1 VTQYSAKASL
11 NGSRL
16 LRVLGELAIS
26 DAEVSHQHFAQRLG
40 QLIDLSDSVNISR
53 VHGQGSASLFTAS
66 TTSEE
71 AITAEFL
78 QVRNAI
84 IASIIK
90 SFEDD
95 TGLRRI
101 KLPQPGPEPAADAAS
116 GYEPYGRFYAAHQRE
131 MGGRIQ
137 RLREQVRETVRGGSA
152 ELAQLVV
159 LDEALGDT
167 LAPHSR
173 KFFAAIPG
181 LLARRYAHLFHE
193 YTVACDNPQ
202 GNSGSWLELLEL
214 FCQDMQ
220 SVLLAEVEARLLPTQ
235 GLIEALHSEIEN
247 THHE

>member
-1 VTQYSAKASL
+1 M
-11 NGSRL
+11 
-16 LRVLGELAIS
+16 
-26 DAEVSHQHFAQRLG
+26 
-40 QLIDLSDSVNISR
+40 
-53 VHGQGSASLFTAS
+53 AS
-66 TTSEE
+66 TTSVE

-78 QVRNAI
+78 QVRNVI
-84 IASIIK
+84 IASIIQ

-101 KLPQPGPEPAADAAS
+101 KLPRPGPEASADAAS

-131 MGGRIQ
+131 MGGKIQ
-137 RLREQVRETVRGGSA
+137 RLRAQVREAVRGGSA

-167 LAPHSR
+167 LTLHSR
-173 KFFAAIPG
+173 KFFAAIPR
-181 LLARRYAHLFHE
+181 LLARRYAHLLNE

-202 GNSGSWLELLEL
+202 NNSGSWSELLEL

>member
-1 VTQYSAKASL
+1 MLV
-11 NGSRL
+11 
-16 LRVLGELAIS
+16 ELAVS

-53 VHGQGSASLFTAS
+53 VHAQHSATSFTAS

-84 IASIIK
+84 VASIIK
-90 SFEDD
+90 SFEEG

-101 KLPQPGPEPAADAAS
+101 KLPRPGLEPPADAAS
-116 GYEPYGRFYAAHQRE
+116 GYEPYGRFYASHQRE
-131 MGGRIQ
+131 MDSKIQ
-137 RLREQVRETVRGGSA
+137 QLRKQVREAAQGASA

-159 LDEALGDT
+159 LDEALCNT
-167 LAPHSR
+167 LTVHSR
-173 KFFAAIPG
+173 SFFAAIPG
-181 LLARRYAHLFHE
+181 LLARRYAHLLNE
-193 YTVACDNPQ
+193 YTVARESPQ
-202 GNSGSWLELLEL
+202 GNSGSWPELLEL
-214 FCQDMQ
+214 FCQNMQ
-220 SVLLAEVEARLLPTQ
+220 NLLLAEVEARLLPTQ

>member
-1 VTQYSAKASL
+1 
-11 NGSRL
+11 
-16 LRVLGELAIS
+16 VLGDLAVS
-26 DAEVSHQHFAQRLG
+26 GAEVSHRHFAQRLG

-53 VHGQGSASLFTAS
+53 VHGQGSANLFMAS
-66 TTSEE
+66 TTSVE

-84 IASIIK
+84 IASIIQ

-101 KLPQPGPEPAADAAS
+101 KLPRPGPEASADAS
-116 GYEPYGRFYAAHQRE
+116 DYEPYGRFYAAHQRE
-131 MGGRIQ
+131 MGGKIQ
-137 RLREQVRETVRGGSA
+137 RLRAQVREAVRGGSA

-167 LAPHSR
+167 LTLHSR
-173 KFFAAIPG
+173 KFFAAIPR
-181 LLARRYAHLFHE
+181 LLARRYAHLLNE

-202 GNSGSWLELLEL
+202 NNSGSWSELLEL

>member
-1 VTQYSAKASL
+1 M
-11 NGSRL
+11 
-16 LRVLGELAIS
+16 LGELAVS

-40 QLIDLSDSVNISR
+40 QLIDLSHSVNISR
-53 VHGQGSASLFTAS
+53 VHAQRSANAFTAS
-66 TTSEE
+66 TESDE

-84 IASIIK
+84 VASIIK
-90 SFEDD
+90 SFEDG

-101 KLPQPGPEPAADAAS
+101 KLPQSDPEAPADAAS

-131 MGGRIQ
+131 MDNKIQ
-137 RLREQVRETVRGGSA
+137 QLRKQVREAAQGASA

-167 LAPHSR
+167 LTVHSR

-181 LLARRYAHLFHE
+181 LLARRYAYLLNE
-193 YTVACDNPQ
+193 YTVASDNPQ
-202 GNSGSWLELLEL
+202 GNSGSWPELLEL
-214 FCQDMQ
+214 FCQNMQ
-220 SVLLAEVEARLLPTQ
+220 SLLLAEVEARLLPTQ

>member
-1 VTQYSAKASL
+1 
-11 NGSRL
+11 
-16 LRVLGELAIS
+16 VLGDLAVS
-26 DAEVSHQHFAQRLG
+26 GAEVSHRHFAQRLG

-53 VHGQGSASLFTAS
+53 VHGQGSANLFMAS
-66 TTSEE
+66 TTSVE

-84 IASIIK
+84 IVSIIQ

-101 KLPQPGPEPAADAAS
+101 KLPRPGPEASADAS
-116 GYEPYGRFYAAHQRE
+116 DYEPYGRFYAAHQRE
-131 MGGRIQ
+131 MGGKIQ
-137 RLREQVRETVRGGSA
+137 RLRAQVREAVRGGSA

-167 LAPHSR
+167 LTLHSR
-173 KFFAAIPG
+173 KFFAAIPR
-181 LLARRYAHLFHE
+181 LLARRYAHLLNE

-202 GNSGSWLELLEL
+202 NNSGSWSELLEL

>member
-1 VTQYSAKASL
+1 
-11 NGSRL
+11 
-16 LRVLGELAIS
+16 VLGDLAVS
-26 DAEVSHQHFAQRLG
+26 GAEVSHRHFAQRLG

-53 VHGQGSASLFTAS
+53 VHGQGSANLFMAS
-66 TTSEE
+66 TTSVE

-84 IASIIK
+84 IASIIQ

-101 KLPQPGPEPAADAAS
+101 KLPRPGPEASADAS

-131 MGGRIQ
+131 MGGKIQ
-137 RLREQVRETVRGGSA
+137 RLRAQVREAVRGGSA

-167 LAPHSR
+167 LTLHSR
-173 KFFAAIPG
+173 KFFAAIPR
-181 LLARRYAHLFHE
+181 LLARRYAHLLNE

-202 GNSGSWLELLEL
+202 NNSGSWSELLEL

>member
-1 VTQYSAKASL
+1 M
-11 NGSRL
+11 
-16 LRVLGELAIS
+16 LGELAVS

-53 VHGQGSASLFTAS
+53 VHAKRSADSFTAS
-66 TTSEE
+66 THSEE

-84 IASIIK
+84 VASIIK
-90 SFEDD
+90 SFEDS

-101 KLPQPGPEPAADAAS
+101 KLPQPGPDIPADAAS
-116 GYEPYGRFYAAHQRE
+116 GFEPYGRFYASHQRE
-131 MGGRIQ
+131 MDSRIQ
-137 RLREQVRETVRGGSA
+137 QLRKQVREATQGGSA

-167 LAPHSR
+167 LTVHSR

-181 LLARRYAHLFHE
+181 LLARRYAHLLNE
-193 YTVACDNPQ
+193 YTLASENPQ
-202 GNSGSWLELLEL
+202 GNSSSWPELLEL
-214 FCQDMQ
+214 FCQNMQ
-220 SVLLAEVEARLLPTQ
+220 SLLLAEVEARLLPTQ